1 MSRTGLLKELAIS
14 FDQRLDRRSMLGASL
29 MGTAFL
35 TTVGAAAP
43 LPTLVSQRA
52 QRVVQGSPVLDMLAL
67 PRINLSSS
75 AWSKPLTA
83 TERAEFRA
91 CGITAMH
98 CSTGTGGPTA
108 KNDTLDFI
116 AGWSGFA
123 GRNSD
128 LFSLIGT
135 IADLDRAKAEGKVGL
150 IMGLQNSDH
159 FDDVKDVEL
168 FHGLGQRCSQLTYNE
183 MNRLGAGCTERVDGG
198 VSDYGAAIIAEMNR
212 VGMLVDT
219 SHCGDR
225 TTLDGVALSKGPIA
239 ITHSNCRAISHH
251 PRGKTDE
258 AIVALAK
265 KGGVMGISGVRNFVS
280 DHEPTTLGNI
290 VDHIEHVAKLVGV
303 QHVGIGSDADLH
315 GYDAL
320 PADQYK
326 RLKESYKSSYG
337 FRDKID
343 IEGFDHPRKFFT
355 LTDEMLRRGW
365 KDSDISLVLGGNFRR
380 LLGEVWTA

>member
-1 MSRTGLLKELAIS
+1 M
-14 FDQRLDRRSMLGASL
+14 DQRLDRRSLLGATL
-29 MGTAFL
+29 MGSAVLAVVSASRAATAVMPRQPPISPRARRL
-35 TTVGAAAP
+35 VEKCTVI
-43 LPTLVSQRA
+43 
-52 QRVVQGSPVLDMLAL
+52 DMLAV
-67 PRINLSSS
+67 PRIELSTS
-75 AWSKPLTA
+75 AWAKPLTTA
-83 TERAEFRA
+83 ERAEFRG

-98 CSTGTGGPTA
+98 CATGTGGPTA
-108 KNDTLDFI
+108 KNDTLDVL

-123 GRNSD
+123 GRHSD
-128 LFSLIGT
+128 IFSLIGS
-135 IADLDRAKAEGKVGL
+135 IADLDRAKSEGKVGL
-150 IMGLQNSDH
+150 IMGVQNADH
-159 FDDVKDVEL
+159 FDDVNDVSL

-198 VSDYGAAIIAEMNR
+198 VSDYGAAIITEMNR

-225 TTLDGVALSKGPIA
+225 TTLDGIALSKAPIA
-239 ITHSNCRAISHH
+239 ITHSNCRALSHH

-258 AIVALAK
+258 AIIALAK
-265 KGGVMGISGVRNFVS
+265 RGGVMGISGVRNFVS

-326 RLKESYKSSYG
+326 KLKESYKSTYG

-343 IEGFDHPRKFFT
+343 IEGFDHPRKFFS
-355 LTDEMLRRGW
+355 LTDEMIRRGW
-365 KDSDISLVLGGNFRR
+365 NDADIVLVMGGNFRR

>member
-1 MSRTGLLKELAIS
+1 M
-14 FDQRLDRRSMLGASL
+14 FMDQRFDRRSLLAATG
-29 MGTAFL
+29 MGSAAL
-35 TTVGAAAP
+35 AAGAAARAVSVV
-43 LPTLVSQRA
+43 LPQPSRVSPRA
-52 QRVVQGSPVLDMLAL
+52 QRLVEKSTIIDMLGV
-67 PRINLSSS
+67 PRIDLNPS
-75 AWSKPLTA
+75 AWAKPLTSA
-83 TERAEFRA
+83 ERAEFRA
-91 CGITAMH
+91 CAITAMH
-98 CSTGTGGPTA
+98 CATGTGGPTA

-128 LFSLIGT
+128 LFSLIGS
-135 IADLDRAKAEGKVGL
+135 IADLDRAHAEGRVGL
-150 IMGLQNSDH
+150 IMGVQNADH
-159 FDDVKDVEL
+159 FDDVKDVAL

-198 VSDYGAAIIAEMNR
+198 VSDFGAAIIAEMNR

-225 TTLDGVALSKGPIA
+225 TTLDGIALSKTPIA
-239 ITHSNCRAISHH
+239 ITHSNCRALSHH

-265 KGGVMGISGVRNFVS
+265 RGGVMGISGVRNFVS

-290 VDHIEHVAKLVGV
+290 IDHIEHVAKLVGV
-303 QHVGIGSDADLH
+303 EHVGIGSDADLH

-326 RLKESYKSSYG
+326 KLKDGYKSTYG

-343 IEGFDHPRKFFT
+343 IEGFDHPRKIFT

-365 KDSDISLVLGGNFRR
+365 NDTDIALVLGGNFRR

>member
-1 MSRTGLLKELAIS
+1 M
-14 FDQRLDRRSMLGASL
+14 DQRLDRRSLLSATL
-29 MGTAFL
+29 MGSAVL
-35 TTVGAAAP
+35 AVVGAGSAAAAVILRQQP
-43 LPTLVSQRA
+43 ASPRA
-52 QRVVQGSPVLDMLAL
+52 QRLVEKSIVIDMLGV
-67 PRINLSSS
+67 PRIDLNPS
-75 AWSKPLTA
+75 AWAKPLTNA
-83 TERAEFRA
+83 ERAEFRS

-98 CSTGTGGPTA
+98 CASGTGGPSA
-108 KNDTLDFI
+108 KNDTLDVI

-128 LFSLIGT
+128 IFSLIGS
-135 IADLDRAKAEGKVGL
+135 IADLDRAHAEGKVGL
-150 IMGLQNSDH
+150 IMGVQNADH
-159 FDDVKDVEL
+159 FDEVKDVSL
-168 FHGLGQRCSQLTYNE
+168 FYGLGQRCSQLTYNS
-183 MNRLGAGCTERVDGG
+183 MNRLGAGCTERVDSG

-225 TTLDGVALSKGPIA
+225 TTLDGIALSKGPIA
-239 ITHSNCRAISHH
+239 ITHSNCRALSNH

-258 AIVALAK
+258 VIVALAK
-265 KGGVMGISGVRNFVS
+265 KGGVIGISGVRNFVL

-303 QHVGIGSDADLH
+303 EHVGMGSDADLH

-320 PADQYK
+320 PADQY
-326 RLKESYKSSYG
+326 RMLKESYKSTYG

-343 IEGFDHPRKFFT
+343 IEGFDHPRKFFS

-365 KDSDISLVLGGNFRR
+365 KGADIALVLGGNFRR
-380 LLGEVWTA
+380 LFGEVWAA